1 MDRAVSIVVDHR
13 ECESGVPAMLQATK
27 GVTVTFDMLAVGDYL
42 IDKRL
47 LFERKTLLDF
57 VASIKDGRLFRQ
69 ARRLVSV
76 EPNGAFILE
85 GVSRSL
91 ASSRMRREA
100 IQGAL
105 ISLSFIF
112 GIPVLRSLNP
122 EETAKLMLY
131 TARQVRA
138 FSSGGVR
145 RSGLVP
151 KKRRRAQL
159 YLLQG
164 LPGIGVKRA
173 QNLLDAFGSVE
184 SVFKAGVKELVKVE
198 GIGTVRAEAIR
209 WVARDA
215 APSSFGSP

>member
-1 MDRAVSIVVDHR
+1 
-13 ECESGVPAMLQATK
+13 
-27 GVTVTFDMLAVGDYL
+27 
-42 IDKRL
+42 
-47 LFERKTLLDF
+47 
-57 VASIKDGRLFRQ
+57 
-69 ARRLVSV
+69 
-76 EPNGAFILE
+76 
-85 GVSRSL
+85 
-91 ASSRMRREA
+91 MRRDA

-173 QNLLDAFGSVE
+173 QNLLETFGSVE
-184 SVFKAGVKELVKVE
+184 AVFKAELEELVKVE
-198 GIGTVRAEAIR
+198 GIGTVGAEAIR

-215 APSSFGSP
+215 ATQHFRP